1 MSGREERLPKE
12 VQQKQDAS
20 APEIP
25 HRAQKGGRQRE
36 IEDSAAG
43 GSQQHIAPQL
53 SLGLVQYE

>member
-1 MSGREERLPKE
+1 MSGREDRLPKE

-25 HRAQKGGRQRE
+25 HWTQKGGRQRE
-36 IEDSAAG
+36 IEDGAAG
-43 GSQQHIAPQL
+43 GSQQYIAPQL